1 MSKAQA
7 WSAYWSQMGESG
19 GCLPGAPPVV
29 DAHLT
34 QLWGNFAAGFPAG
47 AKLLDLACGTGAVL
61 RSVLRANR
69 ELSLVGVDYA
79 DLPKGKSKKI
89 KLIGGTDI
97 ADMRFKDGEF
107 DGLTSQFG
115 VEYSDIDAA
124 AAEIARVTKPGARLQ
139 FIVHHAESPIVEQN
153 RNRHSALAAIERSS
167 TMQMGRAAAAQPGS
181 DTGMLSQTL
190 SLIARSHPGQTVV
203 NEIAAAIDHTVRF
216 GGKNAAREFDRIEN
230 NLAQELAVLGALQSV
245 ALDEAGATAFVD
257 SLGTGFACSSPQ
269 PVQIQ
274 GLATPLAWLVSGK
287 RSG

>member
-34 QLWGNFAAGFPAG
+34 QLWGNFAIGFPAG
-47 AKLLDLACGTGAVL
+47 AKLLDLACGTGAVS
-61 RSVLRANR
+61 RSLLRANR

-89 KLIGGTDI
+89 KLVGGTDI

-115 VEYSDIDAA
+115 IEYCDIDAA
-124 AAEIARVTKPGARLQ
+124 MGEIARVTKPGAPLQ

-153 RNRHSALAAIERSS
+153 RNRHAALAAIERSS
-167 TMQMGRAAAAQPGS
+167 TMDMARRAAIQPGS

-203 NEIAAAIDHTVRF
+203 NEIAAGIDHAVRF
-216 GGKNAAREFDRIEN
+216 GGKNAGQELDRIEK

-245 ALDEAGATAFVD
+245 ARDESGIAAFVE
-257 SLGTGFACSSPQ
+257 SLGSAFDISPAQ
-269 PVQIQ
+269 PIQIQ
-274 GLATPLAWLVSGK
+274 GLPTPLAWLVTGK
-287 RSG
+287 RSA